1 MWQDVCAFGPHYPAK
16 MIAYIVVDGG
26 SQRKAGIVT
35 LIVCA
40 INGPIEI
47 IVEPFTAHKVR
58 LFYGITLRID
68 IFR

>member
-1 MWQDVCAFGPHYPAK
+1 MV
-16 MIAYIVVDGG
+16 AYVVVDGG
-26 SQRKAGIVT
+26 SQRKAGVVM
-35 LIVCA
+35 LIVRA
-40 INGPIEI
+40 INGSIEI

>member
-1 MWQDVCAFGPHYPAK
+1 

-47 IVEPFTAHKVR
+47 IVEPFTAHEVG